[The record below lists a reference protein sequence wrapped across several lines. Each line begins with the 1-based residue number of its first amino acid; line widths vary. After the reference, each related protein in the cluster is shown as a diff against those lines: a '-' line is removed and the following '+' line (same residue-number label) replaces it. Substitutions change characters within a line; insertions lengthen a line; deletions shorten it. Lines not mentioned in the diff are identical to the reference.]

1 MRRTTISLDEATLRA
16 LHDCAAERRISMAE
30 LVREAI
36 EEKLARRKVP
46 ITFFGIVSSAYTD
59 TGRLAGEYM
68 PEPDPWRS

>member
-1 MRRTTISLDEATLRA
+1 
-16 LHDCAAERRISMAE
+16 MAE